1 MALRINTVLL
11 FLAVALSAA
20 CASAPR
26 PIVLTDESEHLY
38 VNPLRVIALSDGTHF
53 IIRQPRNYPGDE
65 EAMTAHTVDPSTGE
79 VLRFYSARHGL
90 AQPRD
95 IRGEKYG
102 QVYGAA
108 LLQPRSDGR
117 KRMVLSAGW
126 PDSKERLRFALL
138 IVRENR
144 EGIWRPDGRIDGI
157 GRAGDLAVTG
167 DGSIL
172 AVTSD
177 PAGGVVAHPA
187 LTLVS
192 SGGTILATYFPRAEG
207 IDGGR
212 LFIRARIQSLG
223 GNRFAFHDGL
233 NDVIETFRID
243 PATHELKERR
253 SVHIPALQ
261 DEGEVAH
268 VRGWHVDADGS
279 IRVLRSER
287 EERGVRNLVSRWSA
301 AGEWLDETNE
311 AQLLGAFWTGDDL
324 RVVRVNQHDV
334 AIDSVP

>member
-1 MALRINTVLL
+1 MRLTVTMLSLL
-11 FLAVALSAA
+11 VALSAA
-20 CASAPR
+20 CGSAPR
-26 PIVLTDESEHLY
+26 PIVLADETKDLY
-38 VNPLRVIALSDGTHF
+38 VNPLRVIPLSDGTHF
-53 IIRQPRNYPGDE
+53 IIRQPRSYPGDE
-65 EAMTAHTVDPSTGE
+65 EAMTAHTVDPSSGE
-79 VLRFYSARHGL
+79 LLTFYSALHGL
-90 AQPRD
+90 AAPRD
-95 IRGEKYG
+95 IAANKMG

-108 LLQPRSDGR
+108 LLRPRSDGS
-117 KRMVLSAGW
+117 KRIVLSAGW
-126 PDSKERLRFALL
+126 PDSRRQLQFALL
-138 IVRENR
+138 IVRENPA
-144 EGIWRPDGRIDGI
+144 GFWRPDGRIDGI

-177 PAGGVVAHPA
+177 PAGGVIAHPA

-233 NDVIETFRID
+233 NDIIETFRID

-261 DEGEVAH
+261 DDGEVAH

-287 EERGVRNLVSRWSA
+287 QERGLRNLVSRWSA

-311 AQLLGAFWTGDDL
+311 AQVLGAFWTGDDL

>member
-1 MALRINTVLL
+1 MRMTVTLL
-11 FLAVALSAA
+11 SLMVALSVA
-20 CASAPR
+20 CGSAPR
-26 PIVLTDESEHLY
+26 PIVLAPESKDLY
-38 VNPLRVIALSDGTHF
+38 VNPLRVIPLTDGTHF
-53 IIRQPRNYPGDE
+53 IIRQPRSYPGDE
-65 EAMTAHTVDPSTGE
+65 EAMTAHTVDPSNGALLT
-79 VLRFYSARHGL
+79 FYSARHGL
-90 AQPRD
+90 AAPRD
-95 IRGEKYG
+95 IKEHKMG

-108 LLQPRSDGR
+108 LLRPRSDGR

-126 PDSKERLRFALL
+126 PDSRRQLQFALL
-138 IVRENR
+138 IMRENR

-157 GRAGDLAVTG
+157 GRAGDLVVTE

-177 PAGGVVAHPA
+177 PAGGEVAHPA

-192 SGGTILATYFPRAEG
+192 AGGTILGTYFPRDAG

-233 NDVIETFRID
+233 NDVVETFRLD
-243 PATHELKERR
+243 PVTYEMKERR
-253 SVHIPALQ
+253 SVRIPSLL

-268 VRGWHVDADGS
+268 VRGWQVDADGS

-287 EERGVRNLVSRWSA
+287 QGRTMMNLVSRWSA
-301 AGEWLDETNE
+301 KGEWLDETNE
-311 AQLLGAFWTGDDL
+311 AQVLGAFWTGDDL
-324 RVVRVNQHDV
+324 RLVRMNRQEI

>member
-1 MALRINTVLL
+1 MRMTVTLL
-11 FLAVALSAA
+11 SLMVALSVA
-20 CASAPR
+20 CGSAPR
-26 PIVLTDESEHLY
+26 PIVLAPESKDLY
-38 VNPLRVIALSDGTHF
+38 VNPLRVIPLADGTHF
-53 IIRQPRNYPGDE
+53 IIRQPRSYPGDE
-65 EAMTAHTVDPSTGE
+65 EAMTAHTVDPSNGALLT
-79 VLRFYSARHGL
+79 FYSARHGL
-90 AQPRD
+90 AAPRD
-95 IRGEKYG
+95 IKEHKMG

-108 LLQPRSDGR
+108 LLRPRSTGR

-126 PDSKERLRFALL
+126 PDSRRQLQFALL

-177 PAGGVVAHPA
+177 PAGVAAHPA

-192 SGGTILATYFPRAEG
+192 SGGSILATYFPRHEG

-223 GNRFAFHDGL
+223 GDRFAFHDGL
-233 NDVIETFRID
+233 NDVLETFRID

-253 SVHIPALQ
+253 SVQIPALK

-301 AGEWLDETNE
+301 EGEWLDETNE
-311 AQLLGAFWTGDDL
+311 AQILGAFWTGDDL
-324 RVVRVNQHDV
+324 RVVRANQHDV
-334 AIDSVP
+334 AIDRVP